1 MTEKAMR
8 TEVDMTVDFN
18 AQKEQARK
26 ARLLEILLEENV
38 SENTAEVC
46 GLLNEYREQRQLR
59 VS

>member
-8 TEVDMTVDFN
+8 AEVDMTVDFN

-46 GLLNEYREQRQLR
+46 GLLKEYREQRQLR